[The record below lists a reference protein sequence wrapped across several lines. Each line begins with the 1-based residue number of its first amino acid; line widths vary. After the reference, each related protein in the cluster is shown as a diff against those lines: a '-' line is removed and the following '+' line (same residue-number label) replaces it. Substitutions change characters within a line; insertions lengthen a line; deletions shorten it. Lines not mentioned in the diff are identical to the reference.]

1 MKFPTD
7 VEEVIRKKREIR
19 KFKVDEI
26 PDEILE
32 KILEAGRIS
41 PSSKNSQPWHFI
53 VIKNKVTLQ
62 SLAKCTYSGDFLS
75 DAPLA
80 IAVVLQDAKLE
91 TDAGRCIQNM
101 MLVAW
106 KYGIGSVWITNFW
119 EKAKQILSVPMS
131 PRFKLVTVIPFGYVP
146 EASKPKGRKIR
157 KPFNEVVHYEKF
169 SKK

>member
-19 KFKVDEI
+19 KFRADSI
-26 PDEILE
+26 PD
-32 KILEAGRIS
+32 KILKKIVEAGRIS

-53 VIKNKVTLQ
+53 VIKDKDTLR
-62 SLAKCTYSGDFLS
+62 SLSKCTYSGDFLP

-80 IAVVLQDAKLE
+80 IAVVLEDAKLE

-106 KYGIGSVWITNFW
+106 KYGVGSVWITNFW
-119 EKAKQILSVPMS
+119 EKAKQIIDVPMN
-131 PRFKLVTVIPFGYVP
+131 PRFKLITVIPFGYVP
-146 EASKPKGRKIR
+146 ETSKPKGKKKRKALSEI
-157 KPFNEVVHYEKF
+157 VHYEKF
-169 SKK
+169 NVE